1 MKFKLNRN
9 DFYCFYLDLSG
20 VKQHNPVRPTKGG
33 DHCLI
38 RIKKIMIP
46 KVFREVIDLGDG
58 REISIETGKLA
69 KQAHGSVVVQ
79 MGKTMLLCTVV
90 SNYKASPVDFLPLTV
105 DYREKFAAAGRYP
118 GGFFK
123 REARPS
129 DGEILTMR
137 LVDRVLRPL
146 FPKDYHNEVQ
156 VMIQL
161 MSHDEDVMPD
171 ALAGLAASAAIQ
183 LSDFPFE
190 CAISETR
197 VARVNGEF
205 IINPSRAQL
214 AEADIDMMVGASID
228 SVMMVEGEMDECSE
242 EEMADAIKFAHEAI
256 KIQCAAQIK
265 LAEAVGKK
273 KVRDYD
279 TAIEDED
286 LEKKIYDAAYDR
298 CYAIAKQGLPKQER
312 SLAFTEVK
320 DEVNAMFS
328 EEEQEE
334 LADLIS
340 KYYNKAQKAAVRDLT
355 LNEGLRLDG
364 RKTTDIRPIWCE
376 VDYLPSTHGSAL
388 FTRGETQALAT
399 VTLGTSRDANIID
412 MPSYEGEERF
422 YLHYNFP
429 PFCTGE
435 ARPLRGTSRREVG
448 HGNLA
453 QRGLKGMIPE
463 DCPYTVRVVSEVLE
477 SNGSSSMATVC
488 AGTMALMDAGV
499 QLIRP
504 VSGIAMGLI
513 SDGKKHTVLSD
524 ILGDEDHLGDMD
536 FKVTGTS
543 KGITACQMDIKIKGL
558 SHDILVSA
566 LNQARDGRLHIL
578 EKITDT
584 IAQPNADVKSHA
596 PKMVTRIIPNEFIGA
611 LIGPGGKVIQEL
623 QKETGTT
630 IVINEDPVTEE
641 GIVEILGTNQDGI
654 DAVLSKIDS
663 ILFKPERGS
672 VYEVKVIKI
681 LDFGAVVEYTEAPG
695 NEVLLHVSELAWER
709 TNNVTDVVNLG
720 DIIDVKYFGIDP
732 RTRKE
737 KVSRKALLDKPEG
750 YVARPPRDNNR
761 GRDNRGRDNRN
772 RDNRRD
778 NRSPR
783 ENKEN

>member
-1 MKFKLNRN
+1 
-9 DFYCFYLDLSG
+9 
-20 VKQHNPVRPTKGG
+20 
-33 DHCLI
+33 
-38 RIKKIMIP
+38 MIP
-46 KVFREVIDLGDG
+46 KTFTQEIRLNDG
-58 REISIETGKLA
+58 RTITLETGKLA

-79 MGKTMLLCTVV
+79 MGNCMLLCTVV
-90 SNYKASPVDFLPLTV
+90 SNYHSGNVDFLPLTV

-137 LVDRVLRPL
+137 IVDRVLRPL

-161 MSHDEDVMPD
+161 MSHDENVMPD

-190 CAISETR
+190 CPISEAR
-197 VARVNGEF
+197 VARVDGEF

-214 AEADIDMMVGASID
+214 ETSDIDMIVGASAD

-256 KIQCAAQIK
+256 KDQIDAQMK
-265 LAEAVGKK
+265 LADAFGRKEA
-273 KVRDYD
+273 REYD
-279 TAIEDED
+279 QEEENEELQKQIH
-286 LEKKIYDAAYDR
+286 DAAYDK
-298 CYAIAKQGLPKQER
+298 CYAIAKKGTGKAER
-312 SLAFTEVK
+312 SLAFSEIK
-320 DEVNAMFS
+320 DEIKATFS
-328 EEEQEE
+328 EEELEE
-334 LADLIS
+334 NGDLIS
-340 KYYNKAQKAAVRDLT
+340 KYFGKAQKEAVRELV
-355 LNEGLRLDG
+355 LSEGMRLDG
-364 RKTTDIRPIWCE
+364 RKTDEIRPIWCE
-376 VDYLPSTHGSAL
+376 VDYLPSTHGSSI

-399 VTLGTSRDANIID
+399 VTLGTSRESNQID

-453 QRGLKGMIPE
+453 QRGLKGMIPD

-488 AGTMALMDAGV
+488 SGTMALMDAG
-499 QLIRP
+499 IKMKRP

-513 SDGKKHTVLSD
+513 SDGDRFAVLSD

-543 KGITACQMDIKIKGL
+543 EGITACQMDIKIKGL
-558 SHDILVSA
+558 SYEILVKA
-566 LNQARDGRLHIL
+566 LKQAREGRLHIL
-578 EKITDT
+578 DKLVET
-584 IAQPNADVKSHA
+584 IDQPNESVKAHA
-596 PKMVTRIIPNEFIGA
+596 PKMINRRIPNEFIGA
-611 LIGPGGKVIQEL
+611 IIGPGGKVIQEL
-623 QKETGTT
+623 QKESGCT
-630 IVINEDPVTEE
+630 IVVTEDPVTEE
-641 GIVEILGTNQDGI
+641 GIIEILGTSPDGI
-654 DAVLSKIDS
+654 AMVEAKIDS
-663 ILFKPERGS
+663 VTFKPIVGNS
-672 VYEVKVIKI
+672 YEVKVIKT

-709 TNNVTDVVNLG
+709 TENVTDVVNLG
-720 DIIDVKYFGIDP
+720 DIIEVKYFGIDS

-737 KVSRKALLDKPEG
+737 KVSRKALLPRPE
-750 YVARPPRDNNR
+750 
-761 GRDNRGRDNRN
+761 RN
-772 RDNRRD
+772 KNSRN
-778 NRSPR
+778 
-783 ENKEN
+783 E

>member
-1 MKFKLNRN
+1 
-9 DFYCFYLDLSG
+9 
-20 VKQHNPVRPTKGG
+20 
-33 DHCLI
+33 
-38 RIKKIMIP
+38 MIP
-46 KVFREVIDLGDG
+46 KVFKEVIDLGDG

-79 MGKTMLLCTVV
+79 MGKAMLLCTVV
-90 SNYKASPVDFLPLTV
+90 SNYKQSDVNFLPLTV

-129 DGEILTMR
+129 DGEVLTMR

-146 FPKDYHNEVQ
+146 FPKDYHAETQ

-190 CAISETR
+190 CPISEAR

-205 IINPSRAQL
+205 VINPSRAQL
-214 AEADIDMMVGASID
+214 ADSDLEMMIGASAD
-228 SVMMVEGEMDECSE
+228 SVMMVEGEMDEVSE

-256 KIQCAAQIK
+256 KIQVAAQVR
-265 LAEAVGKK
+265 LAEAFGKK
-273 KVRDYD
+273 EVREYD
-279 TAIEDED
+279 TAEVNED
-286 LEKKIYDAAYDR
+286 LQQRVHDMAYDK
-298 CYAIAKQGLPKQER
+298 CYAIAKKGTSKAER
-312 SLAFTEVK
+312 SAAFAEVKEEVKASFTE
-320 DEVNAMFS
+320 
-328 EEEQEE
+328 EENEE
-334 LADLIS
+334 FGHLVSGYYS
-340 KYYNKAQKAAVRDLT
+340 KAEKEAVRELT
-355 LNEGLRLDG
+355 LSEGVRLDG
-364 RKTTDIRPIWCE
+364 RKTDEIRPIWCE
-376 VDYLPSTHGSAL
+376 IDYLPSTHGSAI

-399 VTLGTSRDANIID
+399 VTLGTSRDSNKID
-412 MPSYEGEERF
+412 MPSYEGEENF

-453 QRGLKGMIPE
+453 QRGLKGMIPS

-499 QLIRP
+499 KIERP

-513 SDGKKHTVLSD
+513 SDGDRYAVLSD

-543 KGITACQMDIKIKGL
+543 EGITACQMDIKIKGL
-558 SHDILVSA
+558 PYEILVNA
-566 LNQARDGRLHIL
+566 LKQARAGRLHIL
-578 EKITDT
+578 DKITET
-584 IAQPNADVKSHA
+584 IATPAEDVKPHS
-596 PKMVTRIIPNEFIGA
+596 PKMVTRVIPNEFIGA

-623 QKETGTT
+623 QKTTGTT

-641 GIVEILGTNQDGI
+641 GIVEILGTDQDGI
-654 DAVLSKIDS
+654 DAVLTKIDS
-663 ILFKPERGS
+663 LMFKPTVGES
-672 VYEVKVIKI
+672 YQVKVIKM
-681 LDFGAVVEYTEAPG
+681 LDFGAVVEYMDAPG

-709 TNNVTDVVNLG
+709 TENVSDVVNMG
-720 DIIDVKYFGIDP
+720 DIFDVKYFGQDP

-737 KVSRKALLDKPEG
+737 KVSRKALLEKPEG
-750 YVARPPRDNNR
+750 YVARPPRDDKR
-761 GRDNRGRDNRN
+761 SGGRDNRGRDNR
-772 RDNRRD
+772 R
-778 NRSPR
+778 
-783 ENKEN
+783 

>member
-1 MKFKLNRN
+1 
-9 DFYCFYLDLSG
+9 
-20 VKQHNPVRPTKGG
+20 
-33 DHCLI
+33 
-38 RIKKIMIP
+38 MIP
-46 KVFREVIDLGDG
+46 KVFKEVIDLGDG

-79 MGKTMLLCTVV
+79 MGKAMLLCTVV
-90 SNYKASPVDFLPLTV
+90 SNYKQSDVNFLPLTV

-129 DGEILTMR
+129 DGEVLTMR

-146 FPKDYHNEVQ
+146 FPKDYHAETQ

-190 CAISETR
+190 CPISEVR

-205 IINPSRAQL
+205 VINPSRAQL
-214 AEADIDMMVGASID
+214 ADSDLEMMIGASAD
-228 SVMMVEGEMDECSE
+228 SVMMVEGEMDEVSE

-256 KIQCAAQIK
+256 KIQIEAQVR
-265 LAEAVGKK
+265 LAEAFGKK
-273 KVRDYD
+273 EVREYE
-279 TAIEDED
+279 TAEVNED
-286 LEKKIYDAAYDR
+286 LEKRIHDMAYDK
-298 CYAIAKQGLPKQER
+298 CYAIAKKGTSKTER
-312 SLAFTEVK
+312 GAAFAEVKEEVIASFTE
-320 DEVNAMFS
+320 
-328 EEEQEE
+328 EENEE
-334 LADLIS
+334 FGHLVSGYYS
-340 KYYNKAQKAAVRDLT
+340 KAEKEAVRELT
-355 LNEGLRLDG
+355 LSEGIRLDG
-364 RKTTDIRPIWCE
+364 RKTDEIRPIWCE
-376 VDYLPSTHGSAL
+376 VDYLPSTHGSSI

-399 VTLGTSRDANIID
+399 VTLGTSRDSNKID
-412 MPSYEGEERF
+412 MPSYEGEENF

-453 QRGLKGMIPE
+453 QRGLKGMIPA

-499 QLIRP
+499 QIERP

-513 SDGKKHTVLSD
+513 SDGDRYAVLSD

-536 FKVTGTS
+536 FKVTGTA

-558 SHDILVSA
+558 SYEILVNA
-566 LNQARDGRLHIL
+566 LKQAREGRLHIL
-578 EKITDT
+578 DKLTET
-584 IAQPNADVKSHA
+584 IDAPAGDVKPHA
-596 PKMVTRIIPNEFIGA
+596 PKMVTRVIPNEFIGA

-623 QKETGTT
+623 QKATGTT

-641 GIVEILGTNQDGI
+641 GIVEILGTDQDGI
-654 DAVLSKIDS
+654 DAVISKIDS
-663 ILFKPERGS
+663 LMFKPTLGNT
-672 VYEVKVIKI
+672 YQVKVIKM
-681 LDFGAVVEYTEAPG
+681 LDFGAVVEYMDAPG

-709 TNNVTDVVNLG
+709 TENVSDVVNMG
-720 DIIDVKYFGIDP
+720 DIFDVKYFGLDP

-737 KVSRKALLDKPEG
+737 KVSRKALLEKPEG
-750 YVARPPRDNNR
+750 YVARSPRDDKR
-761 GRDNRGRDNRN
+761 SGGRDNRK
-772 RDNRRD
+772 RDNRR
-778 NRSPR
+778 
-783 ENKEN
+783 